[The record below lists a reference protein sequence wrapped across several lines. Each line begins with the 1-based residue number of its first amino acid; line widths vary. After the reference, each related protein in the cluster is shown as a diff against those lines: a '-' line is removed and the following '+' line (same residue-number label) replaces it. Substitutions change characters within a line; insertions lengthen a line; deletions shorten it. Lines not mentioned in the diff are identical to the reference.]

1 VYDQGWEQ
9 ERARIAGI
17 EALWEEGSRALL
29 EGVGVKA
36 GMRCLE
42 VGAGGGALVEWLAAQ
57 GCQVVATDIDTRF
70 VQPLAGAAVTVVEHD
85 ITTGPPETG
94 AFDLVHARLVVEHL
108 PDRPA
113 VLGHM
118 AAALKPGGCL
128 VVEDL
133 DWTAFGTDPPDPL
146 TERIGGGILAFMAAA
161 GFEPRYGRRVVSDV
175 AGAGL
180 ERVRGEGRVLVVDDA
195 SPGFAFF
202 RLSFEALREQAIGTG
217 HLDAADAEA
226 FAARLAEGRLR
237 VITPVVVA
245 AIGWRPLSPASGP

>member
-1 VYDQGWEQ
+1 VYDQSWEQ

-17 EALWEEGSRALL
+17 EALWEPGSRALL
-29 EGVGVKA
+29 EEVGVAA

-70 VQPLAGAAVTVVEHD
+70 VEPLAGDAVAVVEHD
-85 ITTGPPETG
+85 ITTGPPEEA

-113 VLGHM
+113 VLRHM
-118 AAALKPGGCL
+118 AAALVPGGCL
-128 VVEDL
+128 VVEDY
-133 DWTAFGTDPPDPL
+133 DWTGFGTDPPDDL
-146 TERIGGGILAFMAAA
+146 TDRIGAGILGFMAAA
-161 GFEPRYGRRVVSDV
+161 GFEPRYGRRVVSDL
-175 AGAGL
+175 AAAGL
-180 ERVRGEGRVLVVDDA
+180 EHVRGEGRVRVVDQT

-217 HLDAADAEA
+217 HLDAADADA
-226 FAARLAEGRLR
+226 FADRLSQGGMR
-237 VITPVVVA
+237 VITPALVA
-245 AIGWRPLSPASGP
+245 AIGRRPVGSA